1 MDGKDIFILKIWIID
16 MGLINISYR
25 CITVLF
31 FMKNLKDYEVFHN
44 KMQADTPPNK
54 IDELKQISVI
64 ESRIKDL
71 LKSGC

>member
-1 MDGKDIFILKIWIID
+1 
-16 MGLINISYR
+16 
-25 CITVLF
+25 
-31 FMKNLKDYEVFHN
+31 MKNLKDYEVFHN

-71 LKSGC
+71 LKSEC